1 MANHSRDDLEKQGNA
16 SFHVLLLLALG
27 AGKLLFSGINQVGK
41 IGKENKDIKKQSNKN
56 KKDLLNIQSELSN
69 YRGSFISSIRYR
81 KQINELEKEQSEIIN
96 NMNEFEEV

>member
-16 SFHVLLLLALG
+16 SLRILGLLVLG
-27 AGKLLFSGINQVGK
+27 AGKLLFSGINQIDK